1 MESQIKKRVVTRP
14 DRRREIKKERET
26 GVRGMGG
33 GKRERKERH
42 GDRKRERARNYNLF
56 KLYSAH

>member
-26 GVRGMGG
+26 GVRGME
-33 GKRERKERH
+33 GKREERET
-42 GDRKRERARNYNLF
+42 RR
-56 KLYSAH
+56 